1 MVAAKLDA
9 NAWYQVSETR
19 VTNVSAPINN
29 NLQTTNAGLRVFAKT
44 AQAWQFQPFGDVEGR
59 YLARL
64 NTSGVGQQ
72 LSVCYKEDEVHPSRT
87 IGCLR
92 RTESDESQQ
101 WDISEWGKLVLR
113 ENGRGKATS

>member
-29 NLQTTNAGLRVFAKT
+29 NLQTTNAGLRVFART

-101 WDISEWGKLVLR
+101 WDISEWGKLGLC
-113 ENGRGKATS
+113 EN